1 MASPGTEHTC
11 PSRSHLFGLQVQNLY
26 HPEEDCLLM
35 SKHGA
40 SLVAQM
46 VLKQKNLPARRETR
60 FQILDHVD
68 PLEEGMATHSSI
80 LAWKIPWTEEPGRPW
95 SMELQRV
102 GRNWATFTFKHILVY
117 PPAPWKMQKVGAC
130 RSTYC
135 FFISTLS
142 PVKCGPA
149 LDSIHFSSTR
159 ALLTRWA
166 L

>member
-60 FQILDHVD
+60 FQILDHVE

-80 LAWKIPWTEEPGRPW
+80 LAWKIP
-95 SMELQRV
+95 
-102 GRNWATFTFKHILVY
+102 
-117 PPAPWKMQKVGAC
+117 
-130 RSTYC
+130 
-135 FFISTLS
+135 
-142 PVKCGPA
+142 
-149 LDSIHFSSTR
+149 
-159 ALLTRWA
+159 
-166 L
+166 